1 MSNNN
6 LRQWS
11 ARMEAGEQDDELLAL
26 AARLERAGR
35 NEPSTIPLDYRRQLR
50 RELLARYPAAQAAG
64 RQWKL
69 VQTVAA
75 IGGLAL
81 IVMLTWFT
89 MSSLQRPSF
98 GGAPAAVQGTEPNT
112 SDVSEYTYHN
122 HALSGG
128 LLLEMTESADGATE
142 TQAFLMPGVDLSFHV
157 TWSLPPDSPPLTAFA
172 HLLDENGAVV
182 TQGDAPLTADG
193 AFTPERYTSNMQLPI
208 PESLPP
214 GRYQLVAGLYD
225 PANSGRVPFVSPQ
238 GETTQ
243 LLLEEYEVLSPD
255 AEPLSSEE
263 QAVLDDLE
271 GQQEPLHLSL
281 EDGDALDVR
290 AVTPAAGTVLSG
302 TAPLR
307 FTVTLDHALSSLTQ
321 GILEVRVVAIEGE
334 NGRGVGL
341 ATIDLESAGVERST
355 VEVVA
360 NTDEL
365 PAPTELGLWL
375 QLKPDAGSA
384 PILIEMPE
392 AYRWHY
398 VP

>member
-1 MSNNN
+1 M
-6 LRQWS
+6 
-11 ARMEAGEQDDELLAL
+11 
-26 AARLERAGR
+26 
-35 NEPSTIPLDYRRQLR
+35 
-50 RELLARYPAAQAAG
+50 
-64 RQWKL
+64 
-69 VQTVAA
+69 
-75 IGGLAL
+75 
-81 IVMLTWFT
+81 
-89 MSSLQRPSF
+89 
-98 GGAPAAVQGTEPNT
+98 
-112 SDVSEYTYHN
+112 
-122 HALSGG
+122 
-128 LLLEMTESADGATE
+128 
-142 TQAFLMPGVDLSFHV
+142 
-157 TWSLPPDSPPLTAFA
+157 
-172 HLLDENGAVV
+172 
-182 TQGDAPLTADG
+182 
-193 AFTPERYTSNMQLPI
+193 
-208 PESLPP
+208 
-214 GRYQLVAGLYD
+214 
-225 PANSGRVPFVSPQ
+225 PFVSPQ

-281 EDGDALDVR
+281 EDGDALVVR

-365 PAPTELGLWL
+365 PGPTELGLWL